1 MFSYSDVVDN
11 LRVLECAL
19 VRFVDSTFDNHRSC
33 YSRLLPS
40 DRVFFFTIL
49 AEVQRT
55 GARLSFSPS
64 VSTVWFADYYFSA
77 SLSSSTYS
85 GYAKYRELF
94 CMTHACLL
102 WWIESDEDLFHP
114 TPHRSDFYT
123 EVTQAEMDSRLSARQ
138 TWNDVLESFNM
149 ETPSPNDFHLLRE
162 FSRSLTSLLDYI
174 DDQLNE

>member
-11 LRVLECAL
+11 LRVFECAF

-40 DRVFFFTIL
+40 DRVFFFTIFT
-49 AEVQRT
+49 EVQRT

-64 VSTVWFADYYFSA
+64 VSTVWFADYYFS
-77 SLSSSTYS
+77 TYP

-94 CMTHACLL
+94 CMTHARLL
-102 WWIESDEDLFHP
+102 SWIESDEDIFHP

-123 EVTQAEMDSRLSARQ
+123 EVTQAEMDNRLAARQ

-174 DDQLNE
+174 KDQLNE

>member
-1 MFSYSDVVDN
+1 MFSYSDVVES
-11 LRVLECAL
+11 LCVFECAL
-19 VRFVDSTFDNHRSC
+19 VSFVDSTFDNQRSC

-64 VSTVWFADYYFSA
+64 VSTVWFADYYFG
-77 SLSSSTYS
+77 TYS
-85 GYAKYRELF
+85 VYAKYRDLF
-94 CMTHACLL
+94 CMTHARLL
-102 WWIESDEDLFHP
+102 WWIESDEDIFHP

-123 EVTQAEMDSRLSARQ
+123 EVTQAEMDNRLAARQ

-149 ETPSPNDFHLLRE
+149 ETPSPNDFHLLR
-162 FSRSLTSLLDYI
+162 
-174 DDQLNE
+174 

>member
-11 LRVLECAL
+11 LRVFECAL
-19 VRFVDSTFDNHRSC
+19 MRFVDSTFDNYRSC

-40 DRVFFFTIL
+40 DRVLFFTIL
-49 AEVQRT
+49 AEIQLT

-64 VSTVWFADYYFSA
+64 VSTVWFGDYYFSK
-77 SLSSSTYS
+77 YS

-94 CMTHACLL
+94 SLTHSRLL
-102 WWIESDEDLFHP
+102 WWLESDEDIFHP
-114 TPHRSDFYT
+114 TPHSSEFYT
-123 EVTQAEMDSRLSARQ
+123 EITQAEMDNRLAARQ
-138 TWNDVLESFNM
+138 TWNDVLQSFNM

-174 DDQLNE
+174 DEQLNE